1 MRLKTKPNCITWLH
15 FNIMQCL
22 KNPRTALHRAISE
35 TLISKVEIEMQKK
48 STLPLS
54 DANANRKKKELRS
67 RETLV
72 KLLRWHFGYPDFRGM
87 QLDAIQSVLSGK
99 DCFCLM
105 PTGGGKSMCYQ
116 IPALAKTGIVLVVCP
131 LIGGCRSSF
140 VHIVSLA
147 ELVALGNSHNFLC

>member
-1 MRLKTKPNCITWLH
+1 
-15 FNIMQCL
+15 
-22 KNPRTALHRAISE
+22 
-35 TLISKVEIEMQKK
+35 MQKK

-54 DANANRKKKELRS
+54 DANANRKRKEVRS
-67 RETLV
+67 KETLV

-116 IPALAKTGIVLVVCP
+116 IPALAKPGIVLVVSP
-131 LIGGCRSSF
+131 LIGGWLSSC
-140 VHIVSLA
+140 VHVVSLA
-147 ELVALGNSHNFLC
+147 VLVAAW